1 MLSFNVSLPQIK
13 SLMNKYLKQSKIF
26 PAELAMMI
34 YDRLEMEE
42 KK

>member
-1 MLSFNVSLPQIK
+1 
-13 SLMNKYLKQSKIF
+13 MNKYLKQSKIF
-26 PAELAMMI
+26 PAELAKMI